1 MAAAPQDEA
10 SRVTLEAWLVTDVG
24 VVREHNEDAAYM
36 EPANGFFIVADGM
49 GGHAA
54 GEVASAMAVDTVRK
68 TLEGARREIE
78 LFKRSP
84 TDAGRRGIVQLLQSA
99 VLSAHQA
106 VFQRGQHEADK
117 AGMGTTL
124 DVVLIA
130 GPEAFVAHVGDSRTY
145 LVRDGRSSQIT
156 TDHTVAEVLVIE
168 GKLTIEE
175 AQVSPLRTILVNA
188 IGVSADVGVEM
199 AHVTLKRG
207 DRLLLCSDGLHD
219 YFPIE
224 EEIAQKL
231 SADAPGDALRDMVEL
246 AKTRGGHD
254 NITGVAVQ
262 VTDVLEAVP
271 AQLEGEH
278 TQPVD
283 AGATNPFAS
292 DEPTETALIEP
303 SATPPKLVTSAR
315 TPQELKATQPMRIV
329 DDDEA
334 ADPVADTIPPAD
346 EPPKLAP
353 PPAPGES
360 AADAAAG
367 GRAAHTPEGEARGDA
382 RADSASDAKS
392 EAEPDANRA
401 KADAKLDAKGDA
413 RLEAKSDARPDTRDA
428 GLEAGGG
435 QAPDTAGE
443 TRREA
448 SSETRPQAGAG
459 TSTADAGSD
468 SVGDVTADDTIDAP
482 VEPHAN
488 GNDGKT
494 SASDDAAPASE
505 AAGDLAVTESGRTRV
520 PRNGKD
526 AGN

>member
-1 MAAAPQDEA
+1 MAAALQDEA
-10 SRVTLEAWLVTDVG
+10 SRVKLEAWLVTDVG
-24 VVREHNEDAAYM
+24 VVREHNEDSAYM

-54 GEVASAMAVDTVRK
+54 GEVASAMAVETVRK
-68 TLEGARREIE
+68 TLEAARKEIDS
-78 LFKRSP
+78 FQRAP
-84 TDAGRRGIVQLLQSA
+84 TDAGRRGVVQLLQSA

-224 EEIAQKL
+224 EEIAQKM
-231 SADAPGDALRDMVEL
+231 STDAPGDALKDMVEL

-262 VTDVLEAVP
+262 VTDIIEAIP
-271 AQLEGEH
+271 ERLDGEM

-283 AGATNPFAS
+283 LPGSNPFAS
-292 DEPTETALIEP
+292 DEPTETAVLD
-303 SATPPKLVTSAR
+303 ATGAPRVLGAPPAPAAPGSPAAR
-315 TPQELKATQPMRIV
+315 GSGARDERSTQPMRPL
-329 DDDEA
+329 
-334 ADPVADTIPPAD
+334 ADSEPAGADRLPPGDPMSDTTLDTEPVS
-346 EPPKLAP
+346 EPPPSDPASAA
-353 PPAPGES
+353 PPAP
-360 AADAAAG
+360 ADGAPGA
-367 GRAAHTPEGEARGDA
+367 T
-382 RADSASDAKS
+382 SDVS
-392 EAEPDANRA
+392 SLP
-401 KADAKLDAKGDA
+401 
-413 RLEAKSDARPDTRDA
+413 
-428 GLEAGGG
+428 
-435 QAPDTAGE
+435 AP
-443 TRREA
+443 
-448 SSETRPQAGAG
+448 
-459 TSTADAGSD
+459 
-468 SVGDVTADDTIDAP
+468 
-482 VEPHAN
+482 
-488 GNDGKT
+488 
-494 SASDDAAPASE
+494 AAPAAPAAPTAPAAPAAPAALPASPAPADSSPGELPTPDLGNSE
-505 AAGDLAVTESGRTRV
+505 DPGEPGDPGRVRAGKHDR
-520 PRNGKD
+520 
-526 AGN
+526 

>member
-78 LFKRSP
+78 QFKRSP
-84 TDAGRRGIVQLLQSA
+84 TDAGRRTIVQLLQSA

-231 SADAPGDALRDMVEL
+231 SAEAPGDALRDMVEL

-283 AGATNPFAS
+283 SGSTNPFAS

-303 SATPPKLVTSAR
+303 SAAPAKLVAAAR

-329 DDDEA
+329 GDDEA
-334 ADPVADTIPPAD
+334 ADPVADTIPPSD
-346 EPPKLAP
+346 EPAKLEP
-353 PPAPGES
+353 PPAPGASTSDAATDGGASDAAS
-360 AADAAAG
+360 APSEAKADAAS
-367 GRAAHTPEGEARGDA
+367 EARPG
-382 RADSASDAKS
+382 SASDAKG
-392 EAEPDANRA
+392 ETDAGG
-401 KADAKLDAKGDA
+401 DAKLETTSHAA
-413 RLEAKSDARPDTRDA
+413 PDA
-428 GLEAGGG
+428 G
-435 QAPDTAGE
+435 
-443 TRREA
+443 A
-448 SSETRPQAGAG
+448 STSGA
-459 TSTADAGSD
+459 SSD

-505 AAGDLAVTESGRTRV
+505 AVAGELAVTESGRTRV

-526 AGN
+526 AG

>member
-10 SRVTLEAWLVTDVG
+10 SRVKLEAWLVTDVG
-24 VVREHNEDAAYM
+24 VVREHNEDSAFM
-36 EPANGFFIVADGM
+36 EPTKGFFIVADGM

-68 TLEGARREIE
+68 TLETHRKDIE
-78 LFKRSP
+78 SFKRAP
-84 TDAGRRGIVQLLQSA
+84 TDAGRRSIVQLLQNA

-219 YFPIE
+219 YFPVE
-224 EEIAQKL
+224 EELAQML
-231 SADAPGDALRDMVEL
+231 STGTPGDALKDMVEL

-262 VTDVLEAVP
+262 VTDIIEAVP
-271 AQLEGEH
+271 GSLDGEM
-278 TQPVD
+278 TQPVE
-283 AGATNPFAS
+283 AHGGNPFS
-292 DEPTETALIEP
+292 DEPTETAVLDASGKP
-303 SATPPKLVTSAR
+303 RLAGAPDLAQLR
-315 TPQELKATQPMRIV
+315 ATQPMRMI
-329 DDDEA
+329 DDGEPA
-334 ADPVADTIPPAD
+334 TAVRSFDPASETTLDT
-346 EPPKLAP
+346 EPVPVNPTAGE
-353 PPAPGES
+353 PPAPQPEIEP
-360 AADAAAG
+360 ARPRTDE
-367 GRAAHTPEGEARGDA
+367 GRNA
-382 RADSASDAKS
+382 RADGNS
-392 EAEPDANRA
+392 
-401 KADAKLDAKGDA
+401 
-413 RLEAKSDARPDTRDA
+413 
-428 GLEAGGG
+428 
-435 QAPDTAGE
+435 
-443 TRREA
+443 
-448 SSETRPQAGAG
+448 PQG
-459 TSTADAGSD
+459 TSPADAGAPAEIAATD
-468 SVGDVTADDTIDAP
+468 SGRA
-482 VEPHAN
+482 
-488 GNDGKT
+488 
-494 SASDDAAPASE
+494 SAS
-505 AAGDLAVTESGRTRV
+505 
-520 PRNGKD
+520 GKKHD
-526 AGN
+526 AG